1 MAPEPPE
8 SPPSAAPDV
17 PPPHP
22 LHVTRLLAEA
32 ASKSSVMWIQVPDG
46 ATYPV
51 WFVWHDDGDP
61 RGTGPALYV
70 VSGPGEQNLPWL
82 PEDVEVIFR
91 SKDSGGRLLTTA
103 AATREIDPQD
113 PDWAAAVE
121 VLRGER
127 LNATGDLVARWRES
141 ATIHVLSRT
150 ADLSPRTPH
159 RTSRRSSRSRAPP
172 PRGAPG
178 TGVVGPRRDAVPA
191 DRPAPRHSSSDTWIA
206 IGVRRRDPARPDR
219 PRRHTPIPLPT

>member
-141 ATIHVLSRT
+141 ATIHVLSPHGRPVPQDAASHVAQIQPVAGTT
-150 ADLSPRTPH
+150 ASWRPWHWRGRPS
-159 RTSRRSSRSRAPP
+159 SRR
-172 PRGAPG
+172 G
-178 TGVVGPRRDAVPA
+178 TR
-191 DRPAPRHSSSDTWIA
+191 
-206 IGVRRRDPARPDR
+206 
-219 PRRHTPIPLPT
+219 